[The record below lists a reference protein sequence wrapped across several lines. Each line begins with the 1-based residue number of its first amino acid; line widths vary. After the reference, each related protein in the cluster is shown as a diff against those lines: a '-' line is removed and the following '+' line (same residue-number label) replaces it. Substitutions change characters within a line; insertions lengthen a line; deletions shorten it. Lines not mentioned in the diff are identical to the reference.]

1 MIGDV
6 IQEYLV
12 RLGVDIDK
20 PAFNEINKTINT
32 TTSTIE
38 AATGRWSKDFIK
50 ASGLITMALAGI
62 TTAVAGVMKAAASQ
76 DLAMEKLS
84 RQMMVSKDAAWEMK
98 KATDALGESVSDIV
112 ITPELMERYQ
122 KLVADGSRMK
132 VGGDFAETMK
142 GFRDL
147 MFEFTRLKQ
156 EVSYAMTWVGYYLLK
171 YLNRPLAEA
180 QARFQAFNDSFVRN
194 MASWTEKLARALV
207 YIINI
212 GLHFFDLIKSI
223 ITSVYELW
231 NAFPKGVKIAIAALG
246 TLFAFVKMS
255 PFGRMLALVSALFLL
270 IDDYFGHFEGKQ
282 ALFGKY
288 WEKLHAFIEVAK
300 QKIIEFAHAAEP
312 ILGKFIEYVFIA
324 ADKLAQFGKWIAE
337 TAAQIKDSTAFKEFC
352 DTMERLGK
360 ALYALGA
367 GVIDEVITCIEGLK
381 ESMGRNETGEKFT
394 ALMDT
399 LWKIFLGLVDA
410 ISYCI
415 EAITNWLSWLSKTE
429 EVRDFL
435 DAVAELLSVVLELA
449 EAILDLVRTVF
460 REFFGVMD
468 DTEPIFSFR
477 EAIKTVVKI
486 ITAMIRVVAFVTK
499 ALAKFLKMMA
509 SNTLFREFWSG
520 LGKAVKTFGSIIDNV
535 ITLALKKVGK
545 FGRAL
550 LCLIKG
556 DFAGA
561 YAIVSGGSTAP
572 GKGNAGESA
581 AEMAEYLIDNGV
593 PVIAAMGVMGNIGG
607 ESSYNPEAYIAND
620 RDGNPSGGLAQW
632 HAERF
637 DQLQAFAA
645 DRGTDWTDRKTQL
658 DFLLYELQT
667 NYADVYERMK
677 HASSVEEATEI
688 FLRWFEKPE
697 NPDAVLGERISN
709 AQAVHQEVIARAN
722 RPSVSSQP
730 ITAETAI
737 PNPLQKI
744 DDTYNQVSLNGS
756 MWGANNFM
764 GAARRA
770 HHSLNRMAAQVAS
783 VVNGYSPAYAGANT
797 VTYHI
802 SVGDVN
808 VAQTNANPQEIGH
821 VVANEILKPLNQ
833 RGEYILQNRVLTG
846 GPNVV

>member
-1 MIGDV
+1 
-6 IQEYLV
+6 
-12 RLGVDIDK
+12 
-20 PAFNEINKTINT
+20 
-32 TTSTIE
+32 
-38 AATGRWSKDFIK
+38 
-50 ASGLITMALAGI
+50 
-62 TTAVAGVMKAAASQ
+62 
-76 DLAMEKLS
+76 
-84 RQMMVSKDAAWEMK
+84 
-98 KATDALGESVSDIV
+98 
-112 ITPELMERYQ
+112 
-122 KLVADGSRMK
+122 
-132 VGGDFAETMK
+132 
-142 GFRDL
+142 

-180 QARFQAFNDSFVRN
+180 QARFRAFNDSFVRN

-288 WEKLHAFIEVAK
+288 WEKLH
-300 QKIIEFAHAAEP
+300 
-312 ILGKFIEYVFIA
+312 VFIA

-352 DTMERLGK
+352 DTMERLGN

-381 ESMGRNETGEKFT
+381 DSMGRNETGEKFT

-399 LWKIFLGLVDA
+399 LWKIFLSLVDA

-415 EAITNWLSWLSKTE
+415 EAITNWLSWLGKTE
-429 EVRDFL
+429 EVRDFF

-520 LGKAVKTFGSIIDNV
+520 LGKAVKTFGGIIDNV

-561 YAIVSGGSTAP
+561 YAIVSDGTR
-572 GKGNAGESA
+572 KRKCRR
-581 AEMAEYLIDNGV
+581 
-593 PVIAAMGVMGNIGG
+593 IG
-607 ESSYNPEAYIAND
+607 
-620 RDGNPSGGLAQW
+620 R
-632 HAERF
+632 
-637 DQLQAFAA
+637 
-645 DRGTDWTDRKTQL
+645 
-658 DFLLYELQT
+658 
-667 NYADVYERMK
+667 
-677 HASSVEEATEI
+677 
-688 FLRWFEKPE
+688 
-697 NPDAVLGERISN
+697 
-709 AQAVHQEVIARAN
+709 
-722 RPSVSSQP
+722 
-730 ITAETAI
+730 
-737 PNPLQKI
+737 
-744 DDTYNQVSLNGS
+744 
-756 MWGANNFM
+756 
-764 GAARRA
+764 
-770 HHSLNRMAAQVAS
+770 
-783 VVNGYSPAYAGANT
+783 
-797 VTYHI
+797 
-802 SVGDVN
+802 
-808 VAQTNANPQEIGH
+808 
-821 VVANEILKPLNQ
+821 
-833 RGEYILQNRVLTG
+833 
-846 GPNVV
+846 